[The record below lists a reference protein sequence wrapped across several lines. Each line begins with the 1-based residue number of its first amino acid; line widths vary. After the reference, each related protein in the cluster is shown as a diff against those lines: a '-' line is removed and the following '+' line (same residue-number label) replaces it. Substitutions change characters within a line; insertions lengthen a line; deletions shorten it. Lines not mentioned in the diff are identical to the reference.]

1 MESRVT
7 HIDDTY
13 IELFSEQLNMLLENI
28 AVRENLSV
36 DLIDKIHF
44 YAVEIYQNNLKVILA
59 EKSAYPDETAQT
71 MSMPTPL
78 PVRQ

>member
-1 MESRVT
+1 MT

-28 AVRENLSV
+28 AVQENLSV

-59 EKSAYPDETAQT
+59 EKSAFSDETTQT